1 MKILFQW
8 ESWDGY
14 VVKGISVYNKKKT
27 WFFVLSKYGFSVMLR
42 KHIYSK
48 NFKGA
53 NA

>member
-8 ESWDGY
+8 ESWNGY

-27 WFFVLSKYGFSVMLR
+27 WFFVISKYGFSAMVG

-53 NA
+53 KV